1 MQTATGAIGP
11 KTSVC
16 ASSTVG
22 KAQLQ
27 AISRFVEVQS
37 DGLVRLSSHI
47 VGVCAWRTWLDDICD
62 NWWCM
67 RDGTQICLIPD
78 LRVELS
84 IVDITTS

>member
-1 MQTATGAIGP
+1 MNSAMQTATGAIGP

-47 VGVCAWRTWLDDICD
+47 VAFVLGALGLMISVTIGGA
-62 NWWCM
+62 
-67 RDGTQICLIPD
+67 
-78 LRVELS
+78 
-84 IVDITTS
+84 